1 MGGICSSEE
10 SQFRRADG
18 AFRYLQHSFFSGLLQ
33 KKFMVEMGLRKQS
46 PLLSGAVPTI
56 QSPAATKSAGK
67 VLRIL
72 FTAQDGS
79 ATRTCFT
86 KITPAPTNKLPIGNY
101 VSKSPTRKA
110 QRNN

>member
-33 KKFMVEMGLRKQS
+33 KSFMVEMGLRKQS

-56 QSPAATKSAGK
+56 QSPGATKSAGK
-67 VLRIL
+67 VLKGASDL
-72 FTAQDGS
+72 QCLQHKMAAQLGHV
-79 ATRTCFT
+79 
-86 KITPAPTNKLPIGNY
+86 LP
-101 VSKSPTRKA
+101 R
-110 QRNN
+110 